1 MSPLF
6 VHTLRPRGGPV
17 VRGTELVLSQAAA
30 LRRGPSEA
38 SGESHL
44 SPPPRLS
51 PARLACTSP
60 PQPLLH
66 LGRRPALGA
75 PGLPHSPPDGILMA
89 AFSN

>member
-44 SPPPRLS
+44 SPLCPHHLASPLS
-51 PARLACTSP
+51 A
-60 PQPLLH
+60 
-66 LGRRPALGA
+66 RPASPLPSLCSTLAGA
-75 PGLPHSPPDGILMA
+75 QPWEPLASPTLPLMG
-89 AFSN
+89 F

>member
-1 MSPLF
+1 M
-6 VHTLRPRGGPV
+6 

-44 SPPPRLS
+44 SPLCPHHLASPLPR
-51 PARLACTSP
+51 PACTSP